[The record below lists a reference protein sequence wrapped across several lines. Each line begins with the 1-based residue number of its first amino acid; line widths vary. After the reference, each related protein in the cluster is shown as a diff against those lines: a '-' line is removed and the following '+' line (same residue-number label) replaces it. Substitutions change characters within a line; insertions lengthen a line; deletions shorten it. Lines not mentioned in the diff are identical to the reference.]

1 MKIGVISDTHIPERA
16 IGLPPAVLEA
26 FKHVDMVIH
35 AGDLVDL
42 GVLHELSKVCN
53 KVVAVRGNMDEPGIN
68 SKLPQKEIIRVNNY
82 KIGVMHGWG
91 HPNKLKDL
99 LIDEFRDDD
108 VDVIIFGHSHIPL
121 SERTGKILFFNPGSP
136 TDKLFAP
143 YNSYGIIDITDKI
156 EAKIVRI

>member
-1 MKIGVISDTHIPERA
+1 MKIGVISDTHVPERA
-16 IGLPPAVLEA
+16 IGLPSVVLEA

-42 GVLHELSKVCN
+42 GVLSELSKVCN
-53 KVVAVRGNMDEPGIN
+53 KVIAVRGNMDEAGDH
-68 SKLPQKEIIRVNNY
+68 SRLPQKEIIRVNNY

-99 LIDEFRDDD
+99 LSDEFKNDD

-121 SERTGKILFFNPGSP
+121 SEKIGRTLFFNPGSP
-136 TDKLFAP
+136 TDKIFAP
-143 YNSYGIIDITDKI
+143 YNSYGIIEITDKI